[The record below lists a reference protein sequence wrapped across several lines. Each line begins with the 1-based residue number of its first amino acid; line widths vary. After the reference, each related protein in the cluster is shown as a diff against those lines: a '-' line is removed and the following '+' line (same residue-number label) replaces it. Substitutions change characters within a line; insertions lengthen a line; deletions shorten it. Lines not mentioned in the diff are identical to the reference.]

1 MKGLLKIISCF
12 LLIFINFPTYV
23 LCLSTHNSRALVF
36 VPPMLSSKLQDT
48 KNNNEIVWLDF
59 SFRSLIKIR
68 KNLSYL
74 QFDENGKPLRE
85 SIKAFPTKN
94 LNMNVLSD
102 YGVGDC
108 DKKTIQNLEK
118 KFGPK
123 SEYKCDIIRYAYD
136 WRKSCSET
144 SDGLVDLAKKYNELY
159 IVSCSEGGLLVC
171 DSLVKILKDNDLSSR
186 IKCSVFIAVPFC
198 GTLEPL
204 YVFYN
209 GIRLGGW
216 LGMLANFF
224 GIDDI
229 TKELSRNLP
238 AMYELLP
245 QEDCYVTKKIKSS
258 VWYKRKTGN
267 LKEFLKEANR
277 FHKNLYIGDKHIA
290 SCYNSYFVCGSGID
304 TMACLR
310 GKDKLKIYK
319 TADGDGTVLFTSSYP
334 IGIDKDKVIKV
345 KNTKHEKMTVS
356 DSVLN
361 TINKILDNNITR
373 CLCYV

>member
-1 MKGLLKIISCF
+1 MKKLLKRISWF

-23 LCLSTHNSRALVF
+23 SCLSTHDSRALVF

-59 SFRSLIKIR
+59 SFRSLLKIR

-74 QFDENGKPLRE
+74 KFDENGRPLRK

-94 LNMNVLSD
+94 WNINVLSD

-108 DKKTIQNLEK
+108 DKKIIQNFEK

-123 SEYKCDIIRYAYD
+123 SEYKCDVIRYAYD

-171 DSLVKILKDNDLSSR
+171 DALAKILKDNDLSSK

-224 GIDDI
+224 GINDI

-245 QEDCYVTKKIKSS
+245 QDDYYVTKKIKSS
-258 VWYKRKTGN
+258 IWYKRKTGD
-267 LKEFLKEANR
+267 LKEFIKEANK
-277 FHKNLYIGDKHIA
+277 FHKNLYIGNKHVA
-290 SCYNSYFVCGSGID
+290 NCYNSYFVCGSGVD
-304 TMACLR
+304 TMAGLC
-310 GKDKLKIYK
+310 GKDKLGICK

-334 IGIDKDKVIKV
+334 VGINKNKVIKV
-345 KNTKHEKMTVS
+345 KNIKHEEMIVS
-356 DSVLN
+356 DYVLN
-361 TINKILDNNITR
+361 AVDKILADNII
-373 CLCYV
+373 CYV